1 MTFKKAE
8 RKKAKLRLGIAG
20 PSGSG
25 KTWSSLEIATGMG
38 GRIALIDT
46 ESGRGELY
54 GEDFDYD
61 TNQIYAPYSPQKY
74 IAAIKEAEESGYDIL
89 IIDSLSHA
97 WSGEGGILSIAD
109 RAGGNSFTNGWRT
122 ATPQHNALVDTIVG
136 SKMHIIITLRVKT
149 DYVLEQNSKGKF
161 EPKKVGLAPIQRDGL
176 EYECT
181 MFMTINQENIAHV
194 NKDNTKLYNQEF
206 IKPTKEMGVKLM
218 EWLNSGK
225 ESISDEQQARES
237 IKGADSMDEL
247 KTAYMRAYK
256 MFCADATKLSE
267 LNALKDER
275 KRVLEKA
282 VNDFSQELDEVCDAT
297 I

>member
-1 MTFKKAE
+1 MFKKAE

-25 KTWSSLEIATGMG
+25 KTWSALEIATGMG
-38 GRIALIDT
+38 GKIALIDT

-54 GEDFDYD
+54 GEDFEYD
-61 TNQIYAPYSPQKY
+61 TMQIYAPYSPQKY
-74 IAAIKEAEESGYDIL
+74 IAAIQEAEALGYDTL

-122 ATPQHNALVDTIVG
+122 ATPQHNLLVDTIIG
-136 SKMHIIITLRVKT
+136 SKLHIILTLRVKT

-181 MFMTINQENIAHV
+181 MFMTMNQENIAHV
-194 NKDNTKLYNQEF
+194 NKDNTKLYNQQF
-206 IKPTKEMGVKLM
+206 IKPTKEMGMQLM

-225 ESISDEQQARES
+225 EIPSDETK
-237 IKGADSMDEL
+237 IKELIRKADTIDEL
-247 KTAYMRAYK
+247 KDAYRQAYRLFCRDNDK
-256 MFCADATKLSE
+256 MTE
-267 LNALKDER
+267 ITVLKDDR
-275 KRVLEKA
+275 KRVIEKA
-282 VNDFSQELDEVCDAT
+282 VNDFNQELDEVCDAT